1 MQLIWQLVDGNREEF
16 PEESINPDEKV
27 NNSFSQLIE
36 TFLLSNFALRYEEYY
51 YYYIFFNFSAHFIGC
66 YPTL

>member
-1 MQLIWQLVDGNREEF
+1 LFLCFQSEYTKMQLIWQLVDGNREEF

-36 TFLLSNFALRYEEYY
+36 TFVLSNFALRYEEYY
-51 YYYIFFNFSAHFIGC
+51 YYYYF
-66 YPTL
+66 L

>member
-51 YYYIFFNFSAHFIGC
+51 YYYYF
-66 YPTL
+66 L

>member
-27 NNSFSQLIE
+27 NKSFHLILNSC
-36 TFLLSNFALRYEEYY
+36 
-51 YYYIFFNFSAHFIGC
+51 FFGIIS
-66 YPTL
+66 